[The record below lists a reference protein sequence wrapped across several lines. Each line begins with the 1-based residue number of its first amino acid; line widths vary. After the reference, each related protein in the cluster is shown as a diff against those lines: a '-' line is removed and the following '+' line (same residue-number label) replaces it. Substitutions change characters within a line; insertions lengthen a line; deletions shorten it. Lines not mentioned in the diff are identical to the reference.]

1 MAYLNKEEKE
11 ELLKI
16 AKSSSLREDME
27 YLLKNRHNPVVIE
40 GEIDLNRLVEFLT
53 EFNEFINHEPKPFR
67 RIIDKNM
74 KL

>member
-53 EFNEFINHEPKPFR
+53 EFNEFINHEP
-67 RIIDKNM
+67 NLQNLM
-74 KL
+74 NL

>member
-1 MAYLNKEEKE
+1 
-11 ELLKI
+11 
-16 AKSSSLREDME
+16 ME